1 MSMHRATR
9 FLIDKVDN
17 RLGDVDKE
25 IKFDKTMISGC
36 LGIVALEIILLSL
49 STLVSF
55 FSDTRDYFRISL
67 CHCYFHYSC
76 YGERTEG

>member
-1 MSMHRATR
+1 MRMHRATR
-9 FLIDKVDN
+9 FLTDKVDN
-17 RLGDVDKE
+17 RLGYVDKE

-36 LGIVALEIILLSL
+36 LGIVALEIILLAL
-49 STLVSF
+49 STLVF

-76 YGERTEG
+76 YG